1 MTEDKQNDKPENWG
15 GSERRSGVDRRQS
28 KAVFDEHG
36 NVHTTTYS
44 GPDRRVSADR
54 RAHQQRQAA
63 MAKQE
68 KWKFI
73 TRGLFTSLFFL
84 IALAYLINLLL
95 APELA
100 KIRLQEKKV
109 AQMEAMMAQQQA
121 AHPAPATPQPE
132 AEATSEEK
140 DNADINIGG
149 HLNSLIETAN
159 KPLPAVKNGLAAA
172 PSALASVIQ
181 NFNTLQSSAQGQ
193 PAANNAID
201 TIKSILFAANGSGAQ
216 AEAAL
221 ENAKKDDP
229 AIAAVMGNVNGT
241 DLKAAALLLALN
253 EFRGNV
259 DSARPFETDLAVL
272 RKYAG
277 DDPKLQAALTRLAPH
292 ARNGVLNRQKLS
304 QNLEAAAGDIVMAK
318 MRGED
323 ASVKQRVMARMSS
336 MVKARRVDDLTSD
349 TPDAIVA
356 RAQKY
361 LAENNVPAA
370 MAELRKL
377 DGESRQAASGIIAQG
392 EGTIA
397 AEEASS
403 LMTQDI
409 LQGLSGEIGA
419 AVQGILQPNSTPYLS
434 PKMQGKGSSSPA
446 YITE

>member
-1 MTEDKQNDKPENWG
+1 MTDDTSNDKPANWG
-15 GSERRSGVDRRQS
+15 GSERRSGTDRRQS
-28 KAVFDEHG
+28 KAVFDEQG

-44 GPDRRVSADR
+44 GPDRRMSADR

-84 IALAYLINLLL
+84 MALGYLINILL
-95 APELA
+95 APEIA
-100 KIRLQEKKV
+100 EIRLQEKKI
-109 AQMEAMMAQQQA
+109 AQMEAMMAQKQA
-121 AHPAPATPQPE
+121 MNPVVETPDQAIAK
-132 AEATSEEK
+132 AEAQAQAK
-140 DNADINIGG
+140 GNDDMNIGG
-149 HLNSLIETAN
+149 HLNSMIETAS
-159 KPLPAVKNGLAAA
+159 KPLPAIQNGLAAT
-172 PSALASVIQ
+172 PSALASVVQ
-181 NFNTLQSSAQGQ
+181 NFNALQSSAQGQ

-216 AEAAL
+216 AEASL
-221 ENAKKDDP
+221 ENAKKEDP
-229 AIAAVMGNVNGT
+229 AIAAVMGNVTGT

-253 EFRGNV
+253 EFRSNV
-259 DSARPFETDLAVL
+259 GSARPFETDLAVL

-277 DDPKLQAALTRLAPH
+277 NDPKLQAALTRLAPH
-292 ARNGVLNRQKLS
+292 ARSGVLNRQKLS

-397 AEEASS
+397 AEEASA

-409 LQGLSGEIGA
+409 LQGLSGELGTA
-419 AVQGILQPNSTPYLS
+419 LQGILQPNSTPYVS
-434 PKMQGKGSSSPA
+434 PKMQGGSPA
-446 YITE
+446 YIAE